1 MLRPML
7 AASLIMIAAITVRA
21 DEPKKKEEPEKI
33 PAPKVVQQ
41 PAPETIVPPPRTD
54 TREVWVHYGVNRLGR
69 FVPRVIQTPYGA
81 YYSRDL
87 QPYPFSALQK

>member
-1 MLRPML
+1 MLRLML
-7 AASLIMIAAITVRA
+7 AAALIVFASAAAYA

-33 PAPKVVQQ
+33 PAPKVVQ
-41 PAPETIVPPPRTD
+41 PLAPESIVPPPRSD

-87 QPYPFSALQK
+87 QPYPFAGIQK